1 MKGSRAYPFTSIRM
15 GLHAHKMKRIIATLL
30 AIFLVFSVSACSA
43 QSNISSGKT
52 DDGKLNVITTI
63 FPQYDF
69 SREIG
74 GDKLNISMLLPPGSE
89 SHSFEPSPQDIINIG
104 KCDVFIYVGGES
116 ESWVDT
122 ILESMDTSHMTI
134 LSLMDMVDTVEEEIV
149 EGMEHKHDEDHAY
162 EEDHSH
168 TEEEEHTHKEDEPEE
183 AEYDEHIWTSPVNA
197 MNIAEQISKSFAE
210 CDPENAD
217 FYKERTESYIK
228 ELEDLDA
235 QFRDIVDGASRK
247 TLVFGDRFPF
257 RYFADEYGLTYYAA
271 FPGCSTETEP
281 SAQTVAFLID
291 MIKEEDISA
300 VFHIEFSNERMAD
313 TISESTGVKKLLLH
327 SCHNVSRDD
336 INDGVNY
343 LELMRQNA
351 INLKEALH

>member
-1 MKGSRAYPFTSIRM
+1 
-15 GLHAHKMKRIIATLL
+15 MKRIIAVLL
-30 AIFLVFSVSACSA
+30 LVFLVFSVCACSA
-43 QSNISSGKT
+43 QGNVSSGET
-52 DDGKLNVITTI
+52 GKGRLRVITTI

-74 GDKLNISMLLPPGSE
+74 ADKLNLSMLLPPGSE
-89 SHSFEPSPQDIINIG
+89 SHSFEPSPQDIIDIG
-104 KCDVFIYVGGES
+104 ECDVFIYVGGES

-122 ILESMDTSHMTI
+122 ILESVDTSHMTI

-149 EGMEHKHDEDHAY
+149 EGMEHEHDEDHAHEQDHTHTEDEEHAR
-162 EEDHSH
+162 EED
-168 TEEEEHTHKEDEPEE
+168 EQEE
-183 AEYDEHIWTSPVNA
+183 AEYDEHVWTSPVNA
-197 MNIAEQISKSFAE
+197 MKITQQITKAFAE
-210 CDPENAD
+210 RDPQNAD
-217 FYKERTESYIK
+217 FYEENAENYIK
-228 ELEDLDA
+228 ELENLDA
-235 QFRDIVDGASRK
+235 QFREIVDGASRK

-291 MIKEEDISA
+291 MIKEQDIPA

-313 TISESTGVKKLLLH
+313 TISESTGCEKLLLH

-336 INDGVNY
+336 INGGVNY
-343 LELMRQNA
+343 LDLMRQNA
-351 INLKEALH
+351 INLKEALY